1 MLPWLLR
8 RLLCLHMHALCESLQ
23 MKLIHVR
30 LRMLGAGSTVISG
43 GLGALGSLAASWLLA
58 GATGSHALV
67 LLGRTGRLRLG
78 GGMSFSGPPNQA
90 GLLACAHML
99 ALLLCMVFRHI
110 LLQGDV
116 YVQAMVSLAR
126 SDLAA
131 RGNCAAALAQLQSA
145 RCPALACVLHGGG
158 VLKARNCLPGQLPSL
173 ASSTQAC
180 YTD

>member
-1 MLPWLLR
+1 MYAQVMSTKA
-8 RLLCLHMHALCESLQ
+8 CGHATLVAEKVVVPAYACFVRELQ

-90 GLLACAHML
+90 GLLAYAHML

-110 LLQGDV
+110 LLQG
-116 YVQAMVSLAR
+116 MCTCRLW
-126 SDLAA
+126 
-131 RGNCAAALAQLQSA
+131 
-145 RCPALACVLHGGG
+145 
-158 VLKARNCLPGQLPSL
+158 
-173 ASSTQAC
+173 
-180 YTD
+180 